1 MTERKHTPTP
11 WRVGRGP
18 NGEVEIWGRTSMN
31 ASPIVASMEH
41 GPRELNALTIVRAVN
56 GIALASPPAMGEDVA
71 EFVRRLG
78 NGLNP
83 RNGSINVSVPAFQLY
98 METQLRAL
106 LSRIEAA
113 GGGWRPIEAA
123 KKDRTSY
130 LLKLKDRIPNERADL
145 RLWDGLQFVGHH
157 HGLAEDGFDIGWSFS
172 APVGHGGF
180 PDEWFQG
187 YRPLPSPQDQ
197 P

>member
-98 METQLRAL
+98 MEMQLRAL

-113 GGGWRPIEAA
+113 GGEEPVAWSYEIAKSIRYSDNEGDNWQLCLSREKPNAGKYTRNVIPLFAA
-123 KKDRTSY
+123 
-130 LLKLKDRIPNERADL
+130 
-145 RLWDGLQFVGHH
+145 
-157 HGLAEDGFDIGWSFS
+157 
-172 APVGHGGF
+172 
-180 PDEWFQG
+180 
-187 YRPLPSPQDQ
+187 PLPSPQDQ
-197 P
+197 S

>member
-113 GGGWRPIEAA
+113 GGGWRPIETAP
-123 KKDRTSY
+123 KDGTWFLGWAERDSSPYRISWGRNRNGNLAWCTSFCSFH
-130 LLKLKDRIPNERADL
+130 
-145 RLWDGLQFVGHH
+145 DGYISHWQPLQ
-157 HGLAEDGFDIGWSFS
+157 
-172 APVGHGGF
+172 
-180 PDEWFQG
+180 
-187 YRPLPSPQDQ
+187 PLPSPQDR